1 MTEPGLTAAQDKLF
15 VLARAARGRIEAAAG
30 AAVVDETGRTYSGAA
45 VVLPALHLSALQV
58 AAAQAASAG
67 ASHLHDAVLVGE
79 EPGSQDLGLFTSLAA
94 PGAELL
100 RCAGDRTVLGRWTAT

>member
-30 AAVVDETGRTYSGAA
+30 AAVVDETGRTYNGAA
-45 VVLPALHLSALQV
+45 VVLPALQLSALHV
-58 AAAQAASAG
+58 AAVQAASAG
-67 ASHLHDAVLVGE
+67 AARIHDAVLVGE
-79 EPGSQDLGLFTSLAA
+79 EPGSQDLVLFTSLAD